1 VEGREMSI
9 LTWSRDKNQAEIT
22 VDGKLQEF
30 CITCEVRTLANGKR
44 RVTEVVTSIPAGKPY
59 DVQKFPK
66 GLWTIT
72 GIEPVTASKAQVTY
86 GPVKIRT
93 DAHQKV
99 KVWALD
105 QDGDY
110 DHETSEETDD
120 TGYLLHFSQS
130 STTWGCGRIGTAA
143 QARKLA
149 SILKP
154 GDRLEVI

>member
-1 VEGREMSI
+1 
-9 LTWSRDKNQAEIT
+9 
-22 VDGKLQEF
+22 
-30 CITCEVRTLANGKR
+30 VRTLANGKR

-59 DVQKFPK
+59 DVQRFPK
-66 GLWTIT
+66 GVWTIT
-72 GIEPVTASKAQVTY
+72 GIEPVKGDKAQVTD

-99 KVWALD
+99 KVWVLD

-130 STTWGCGRIGTAA
+130 SATWGCGRIDSAA
-143 QARKLA
+143 QAKRLA
-149 SILKP
+149 NILKV
-154 GDRLEVI
+154 GDKLEVL